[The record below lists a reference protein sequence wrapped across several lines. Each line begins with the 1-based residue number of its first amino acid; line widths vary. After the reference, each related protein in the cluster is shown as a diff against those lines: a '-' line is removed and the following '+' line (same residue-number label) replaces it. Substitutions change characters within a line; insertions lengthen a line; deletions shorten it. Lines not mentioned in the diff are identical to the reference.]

1 MTLTLRSLPVGITYA
16 IWSGVGIVLVAVV
29 GMILYKEIPDLPA
42 IIGLGLIV
50 AGVIVIN
57 IFSKMV
63 IH

>member
-42 IIGLGLIV
+42 IIGLGLIF